1 MADAVIGAL
10 RVVLGADSAAFEKQM
25 GALGSKIDAIGKNL
39 ALAGTGLTAGV
50 TLPIVKLGQA
60 ALSAYQESENAVA
73 AVDAAIKST
82 GGTAGKTSQQLQDT
96 AAALQKI
103 STYDDDQILGK
114 VTANLLTFSNVSGDT
129 FDRAQVAVLDLSARL
144 GQDLQVS
151 AIQVGKALNDPV
163 KGVTALQRIGVS
175 FTGTQKDMIKSMV
188 EAGDVAGAQ
197 KLILDEL
204 FKEFGGQAEAAA
216 KTSDGAWKQ
225 MQNSIGDAMEVI
237 GKAIAPFVTAF
248 ANFVKTVAEGFS
260 SLDPSTQQF
269 IIAIGAAAAA
279 IGPLLLALGF
289 IIPAI
294 TALAPVFALIVSP
307 VGIFVAAIALVSVT
321 LNEFGISFSQQWEAI
336 KQTFNLIVTVFTDQ
350 IKVLVALFTGDF
362 AGAWEALKTMISD
375 AVTGALAILETL
387 FPGITAVVQTQ
398 AENIVRIFG
407 NMKSE
412 AIGFMSDIYYGA
424 KQWLMDALTGVFDYV
439 VSKIKEL
446 SDAFASLYDKV
457 VGHSYIPDMVTESTD
472 WLKKMGVSM
481 DKIGGDAV
489 TNWNSNMASLASAN
503 ANINTT
509 ESASVKAANDNAGG
523 MHGRSRGDIYLG
535 GITLQATDYDSFQ
548 KSKGQLQND
557 LADMVRV
564 ALAGR

>member
-39 ALAGTGLTAGV
+39 ALAGAGLTAGV

-60 ALSAYQESENAVA
+60 ALGAYQESENAVA

-144 GQDLQVS
+144 GQDLQSS

-163 KGVTALQRIGVS
+163 KGVTALQRVGVS

-269 IIAIGAAAAA
+269 IIAIGAVAAAV
-279 IGPLLLALGF
+279 GPLLLALGF

-307 VGIFVAAIALVSVT
+307 VGLFVAAIALVSVT
-321 LNEFGISFSQQWEAI
+321 LNEFGVSFAQQWEAI
-336 KQTFNLIVTVFTDQ
+336 KKTFSLIVTLFSDQ
-350 IKVLVALFTGDF
+350 IGILVALFTGDF
-362 AGAWEALKTMISD
+362 AGAWEALKKMISD
-375 AVTGALAILETL
+375 AVTGALGIVETL
-387 FPGITAVVQTQ
+387 FPGITAAVQGQVNSIIAIFVNLKNSAIQ
-398 AENIVRIFG
+398 A
-407 NMKSE
+407 
-412 AIGFMSDIYYGA
+412 MSDIYNGA
-424 KQWLMDALTGVFDYV
+424 KQWMQDRLSDVFDWV
-439 VSKIKEL
+439 IAKLGLVNE
-446 SDAFASLYDKV
+446 AFKWLKDQV
-457 VGHSYIPDMVTESTD
+457 VGHSHIPDMVTESTK
-472 WLKKMGVSM
+472 WLEKMGESM
-481 DKIGGDAV
+481 DKIGSDAV

-503 ANINTT
+503 ANINTM

-523 MHGRSRGDIYLG
+523 MHGRGRGDIYLG